1 MLVDR
6 WRAPAADP
14 APKRFAGVDLSY
26 VNEIEACGAQFRLNG
41 KLRDPYE
48 LFAESGANL
57 VRLRLWN
64 NPTWTNYS
72 TEADVTRSIERA
84 KKAGMHVLLDFH
96 YSDDWADPQKQTIP
110 AAWAADIGDAD
121 KLATHVYEYTRDVL
135 ARLNARGLL
144 PYMVQV
150 GNEINTQMLRPADTK
165 GLPIDWARNAKI
177 LNAGIRAVREAK
189 AADGASPKVMLHVA
203 QPENVEPWFAAATAA
218 GVRDFDYIGVSY
230 YPKWSTFNMKQAGAA
245 LAAVKQR
252 FKADIIVVE
261 VSYPWTLR
269 DAGDKASNLLG
280 EDSLLRGYPATPS
293 GQQRFMNDVV
303 RMTLEA
309 GGVGVVYWE
318 PAWVST
324 KCATRW
330 GTGSHWENATLFD
343 FRKGNELTPAAD
355 FLKAIRRTSNCED
368 MEKHA
373 AEGWTVRHRQ
383 DRARS
388 THSFAAARI
397 RASSSRPARAA
408 TRRWTACR
416 TFRTSRAML
425 AAVPDLHC
433 ISICTPPQAH
443 FDAALT
449 ALRAGK
455 HVMLEKP
462 PAATTRQI
470 ALARRRSRAPRPHSV
485 PDLAFALRRGR
496 RRCARIPAH
505 AQTGE
510 RQDHLEGRCAP
521 VASGPALDLGAGRFR
536 RVRSGHQR
544 VVAAHRNPAQGSLRR
559 RRTARVSGK
568 SAVAHRG
575 ESSHC
580 APKTASRSAPNSI
593 SARRANR
600 AGTSSLRRPPA
611 RSSSRAVAP
620 SSPSTAR
627 R

>member
-1 MLVDR
+1 MNPMLRTPILRVR
-6 WRAPAADP
+6 FALCAGAALLVTALAAPAADTSP
-14 APKRFAGVDLSY
+14 QRFAGVDLSY
-26 VNEIEACGAQFRLNG
+26 VNEIETCGAQYRLNG
-41 KLRDPYE
+41 KARDPYE

-64 NPTWTNYS
+64 NPDWTKYS

-84 KKAGMHVLLDFH
+84 HKAGMHVLLDFH

-121 KLATHVYEYTRDVL
+121 KLAAHVYEYTRDVL

-165 GLPIDWARNAKI
+165 GAPIDWVRNAKI

-189 AADGASPKVMLHVA
+189 TADGKSPKVMLHVA

-293 GQQRFMNDVV
+293 GQQHFMNDVV
-303 RMTLEA
+303 RMTREA

-324 KCATRW
+324 SCATRW

-355 FLKAIRRTSNCED
+355 FLKAI
-368 MEKHA
+368 
-373 AEGWTVRHRQ
+373 
-383 DRARS
+383 
-388 THSFAAARI
+388 
-397 RASSSRPARAA
+397 
-408 TRRWTACR
+408 
-416 TFRTSRAML
+416 L
-425 AAVPDLHC
+425 AD
-433 ISICTPPQAH
+433 
-443 FDAALT
+443 
-449 ALRAGK
+449 
-455 HVMLEKP
+455 
-462 PAATTRQI
+462 
-470 ALARRRSRAPRPHSV
+470 
-485 PDLAFALRRGR
+485 
-496 RRCARIPAH
+496 
-505 AQTGE
+505 
-510 RQDHLEGRCAP
+510 
-521 VASGPALDLGAGRFR
+521 
-536 RVRSGHQR
+536 
-544 VVAAHRNPAQGSLRR
+544 
-559 RRTARVSGK
+559 
-568 SAVAHRG
+568 
-575 ESSHC
+575 
-580 APKTASRSAPNSI
+580 
-593 SARRANR
+593 
-600 AGTSSLRRPPA
+600 
-611 RSSSRAVAP
+611 
-620 SSPSTAR
+620 
-627 R
+627 